1 MAFLNGGELDGAR
14 ILSPESV
21 AMMTLEEH
29 IVDVQVGPS
38 SIYEGAK
45 HGLGWWT
52 CPDGERQRL
61 MHTGGGPGFAA
72 IMQLYPEERL
82 GIVLLGNEF
91 AYGAALPIGG
101 TVPRDAIAHLA
112 ASLDW

>member
-1 MAFLNGGELDGAR
+1 
-14 ILSPESV
+14 
-21 AMMTLEEH
+21 MMTREEY
-29 IVDVQVGPS
+29 IVEVEAGPTS
-38 SIYEGAK
+38 VYKGLR

-52 CPDGERQRL
+52 WPDGERQRL
-61 MHTGGGPGFAA
+61 MHTGAGPGFAA
-72 IMQLYPEERL
+72 IMQPFPEERL

-91 AYGAALPIGG
+91 AYGAALPFSG